1 MQTKCRCQLV
11 RKSRRSHGF
20 SLVEVLIVVVIL
32 AILAATIIPKQI
44 VATDEARLTNAKA
57 NLRELRFQIEFFKA
71 QHDGTPPTLANIAD
85 QLTKRTDLS
94 GAVAADGEFGP
105 YLQAIPANP
114 FNSDDSIVDVGSTIP
129 PVAPAANGGW
139 LYSEVNGE
147 IWINEVNH
155 LRY

>member
-1 MQTKCRCQLV
+1 MRTSCRCQLV
-11 RKSRRSHGF
+11 MKSTKGRGF

-32 AILAATIIPKQI
+32 AILAAAIIPKHMD
-44 VATDEARLTNAKA
+44 VTDEARLTNAKA

-71 QHDGTPPTLANIAD
+71 QHDGTPPALANVAD
-85 QLTKRTDLS
+85 QLTKRTNMS

-114 FNSDDSIVDVGSTIP
+114 FNNDDSIVDVGVTTP

-139 LYSEVNGE
+139 LYSEGNGE
-147 IWINEVNH
+147 IWINEANH